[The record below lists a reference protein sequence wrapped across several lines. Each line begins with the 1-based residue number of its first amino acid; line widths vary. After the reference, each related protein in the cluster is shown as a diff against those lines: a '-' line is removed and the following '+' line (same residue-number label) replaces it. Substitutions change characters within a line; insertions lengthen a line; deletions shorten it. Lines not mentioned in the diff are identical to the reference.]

1 MFPCCLF
8 LQRSPRAAVEAE
20 AVRPAHLRSR
30 RLGLGETRARPESV
44 PVKGAHRG
52 GIQLGPAEE
61 NPLGLI
67 CPPLIELLRFLGNV
81 LARLLPR
88 LRFARRPALIGTP
101 HGIFTL
107 CRGLTG

>member
-8 LQRSPRAAVEAE
+8 LQCSPRAAVE

-52 GIQLGPAEE
+52 GIQLGPGEE
-61 NPLGLI
+61 NPPGLF
-67 CPPLIELLRFLGNV
+67 CPPLIELLRLPGNFLAGL
-81 LARLLPR
+81 LAG
-88 LRFARRPALIGTP
+88 LRFARRPALVGLS